1 MHGTTFYDTNSWHDW
16 LLEKELIIN
25 NYEVRSVELAI
36 INNNLVAEG
45 NVNISK

>member
-1 MHGTTFYDTNSWHDW
+1 MAYDW

-36 INNNLVAEG
+36 INNNLVAED
-45 NVNISK
+45 NVNISE